1 MPKIE
6 EVKQLI
12 FRHFHEQGVEVCI
25 NRVARGLQ
33 VQFYPWPS
41 GNKIGNA
48 VIIGRSSASLPARL
62 IGPAFLALS
71 RGILRICITCGASEG
86 RAWRRSWPRWINC
99 GRSTSLARR

>member
-25 NRVARGLQ
+25 NQVARGLQ

-48 VIIGRSSASLPARL
+48 VIIGRSKRVATGEVDWSCFPCFEPRDSEDLYHLRGFGGESLEE
-62 IGPAFLALS
+62 ILAEVDQR
-71 RGILRICITCGASEG
+71 RGEV
-86 RAWRRSWPRWINC
+86 PR
-99 GRSTSLARR
+99 